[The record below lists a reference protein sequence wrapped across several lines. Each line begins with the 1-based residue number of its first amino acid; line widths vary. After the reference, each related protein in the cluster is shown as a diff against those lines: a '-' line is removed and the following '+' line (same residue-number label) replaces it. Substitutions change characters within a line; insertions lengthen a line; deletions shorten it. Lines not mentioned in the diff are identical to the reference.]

1 MTGISYYAG
10 KADCAQIMGGTNH
23 HLSGH
28 NNENCFGESCFW
40 NSAQT
45 TLVTHAT
52 TKDLVSLKRGMEHT
66 CRFNRDPG

>member
-40 NSAQT
+40 NLWNMCAP
-45 TLVTHAT
+45 
-52 TKDLVSLKRGMEHT
+52 DF
-66 CRFNRDPG
+66 FNF